1 MSSWGALNKMIS
13 ALQKILESEDF
24 PEGSAWRT
32 RKFEAQEIIV
42 REGERD
48 GHLYLVVTGNMRVTG
63 QVEIDDT
70 RKMHPGICDLGPG
83 DVFGELCLFDKQPR
97 SATVEGLNP
106 GRLIEIDAN
115 RLNQWMDRHPALG
128 LTTLREFYGE
138 LINRLRTTN
147 QRVESLLAW
156 GLRAHGIDK
165 HI

>member
-1 MSSWGALNKMIS
+1 MIS

-24 PEGSAWRT
+24 PEGLAWRM
-32 RKFEAQEIIV
+32 RKFAAQEIIV

-48 GHLYLVVTGNMRVTG
+48 GHLYLVVTGNLRVTG
-63 QVEIDDT
+63 QVEIDDV
-70 RKMHPGICDLGPG
+70 RRMHPGICDLGPG
-83 DVFGELCLFDKQPR
+83 DVFGELCLFDKEPR

-115 RLNQWMDRHPALG
+115 RLNQWMDCHPALG
-128 LTTLREFYGE
+128 LKTLREFYGE
-138 LINRLRTTN
+138 LISRLRKTN

>member
-1 MSSWGALNKMIS
+1 MIS

-24 PEGSAWRT
+24 PEGSAWRM

-42 REGERD
+42 REGEQD
-48 GHLYLVVTGNMRVTG
+48 GYLYLVVTGDLRVTG
-63 QVEIDDT
+63 QVEIDDART
-70 RKMHPGICDLGPG
+70 MHPGICDLGPG

-97 SATVEGLNP
+97 SATVEGLTQ
-106 GRLIEIDAN
+106 GQLIEIEAN

-128 LTTLREFYGE
+128 LKTLREFYGE
-138 LINRLRTTN
+138 LISRLRKTN
-147 QRVESLLAW
+147 QRVESLFAW

>member
-1 MSSWGALNKMIS
+1 MNS

-24 PEGSAWRT
+24 PEGSAWRM

-42 REGERD
+42 REGEQD
-48 GHLYLVVTGNMRVTG
+48 GYLYLVVTGDLRVTG
-63 QVEIDDT
+63 QVEIDDART
-70 RKMHPGICDLGPG
+70 MHPGICDLGPG

-97 SATVEGLNP
+97 SATVEGLTQ
-106 GRLIEIDAN
+106 GQLIEIEAN

-128 LTTLREFYGE
+128 LKTLREFYGE
-138 LINRLRTTN
+138 LISRLRKTN
-147 QRVESLLAW
+147 QRVESLFAW

>member
-1 MSSWGALNKMIS
+1 MSSWSAPEKLIS
-13 ALQKILESEDF
+13 VLQKILESEDF
-24 PEGSAWRT
+24 PEGSAWRLRT
-32 RKFEAQEIIV
+32 FAAQEIIV
-42 REGERD
+42 REGEQD
-48 GHLYLVVTGNMRVTG
+48 GHLYLVVTGDLRVTG

-83 DVFGELCLFDKQPR
+83 DVFGELCLFDTEPR
-97 SATVEGLNP
+97 SATVEGLNR
-106 GRLIEIDAN
+106 GQLIEIEAN

-128 LTTLREFYGE
+128 LKTLREFYGE
-138 LINRLRTTN
+138 LISRLRKTN

>member
-1 MSSWGALNKMIS
+1 MIS

>member
-1 MSSWGALNKMIS
+1 MTS

-24 PEGSAWRT
+24 PEGSAWRM
-32 RKFEAQEIIV
+32 RRFEAREIIV
-42 REGERD
+42 REGEQD
-48 GHLYLVVTGNMRVTG
+48 GHLYLVITGDLRVTG

-97 SATVEGLNP
+97 SATVEGLNQ
-106 GRLIEIDAN
+106 GQLIEIDAD
-115 RLNQWMDRHPALG
+115 RLNQWMYRHPALG
-128 LTTLREFYGE
+128 LKALREFYGE
-138 LINRLRTTN
+138 LISRLRKTN